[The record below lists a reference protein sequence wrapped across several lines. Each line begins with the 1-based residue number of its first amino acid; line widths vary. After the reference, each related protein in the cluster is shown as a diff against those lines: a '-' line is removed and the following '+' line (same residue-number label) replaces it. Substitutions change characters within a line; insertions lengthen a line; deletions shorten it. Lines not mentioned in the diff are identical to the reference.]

1 MRKDLKAKKGEIM
14 GKNNNYYRQ
23 CREELSPKPSR
34 EAAAERI
41 GNGMTEDILEKI
53 ETGIRNPRPEEILDM
68 AKAYNHPELCN
79 YYCTHECAIG
89 KTSVPPI
96 DGKKNIATITLEIL
110 SSMNYLEETKNRLVD
125 ITQDED
131 LTPDEYE
138 DMKQI
143 RDRLK
148 KMAGSIAN
156 LQLWV
161 DQKLGSE

>member
-1 MRKDLKAKKGEIM
+1 MEKEF
-14 GKNNNYYRQ
+14 NYYRQ
-23 CREELSPKPSR
+23 CRTELDPKPSR
-34 EAAAERI
+34 EAAAELI

-53 ETGIRNPRPEEILDM
+53 ENGTRIPRPEEVKDM
-68 AKAYNHPELCN
+68 AKAYRRPEMCN

-89 KTSVPPI
+89 REDIAPI
-96 DGKKNIATITLEIL
+96 DGKKNISTITLEIL
-110 SSMNYLEETKNRLVD
+110 SALNYLDEEKNRLVD

-131 LTPDEYE
+131 LSEDEYE
-138 DMKQI
+138 DMKKI

-161 DQKLGSE
+161 DRKLSEE

>member
-1 MRKDLKAKKGEIM
+1 MEKET
-14 GKNNNYYRQ
+14 NFYRQ
-23 CREELSPKPSR
+23 CREEIKPRPSR
-34 EAAAERI
+34 EAAAEMI

-53 ETGIRNPRPEEILDM
+53 ETDARNPRPEEVMDM
-68 AKAYNHPELCN
+68 AKAYHRPELCN

-89 KTSVPPI
+89 KENIVPI
-96 DGKKNIATITLEIL
+96 DGNKNIATITLEIL
-110 SSMNYLEETKNRLVD
+110 SSMNYLEEQKNRLVD

-131 LTPDEYE
+131 LTEDEYE
-138 DMKQI
+138 DMKKI

-161 DQKLGSE
+161 DQKLGEE